1 MVTLQG
7 TIEEIIFHNESNGYT
22 IAILETDDDVVT
34 IVGYIPIISLGETL
48 NVQGEW
54 TYHVNYGQQLKVD
67 TYSTVVPATLNG
79 IVKYLSSGL
88 IPGIGPKTA
97 EKIAEKFG
105 LDSLDILQYNPDR
118 LKEIPGLGE
127 KKIEKIA
134 EAFIEQR
141 ELRDIMI
148 FLQNYGIGPNYGIRI
163 YKKYGNEAIIK
174 IKENPYR
181 LSEDIV
187 GIGFK
192 MADKIAQSMGV
203 DFRSPYRINAGIK
216 FRLMEFSAE
225 GHTYAPQELLIRLTS
240 ELLNVERELVADG
253 IKSLAIKQE
262 IQLERL
268 DGDEIC
274 VYYMPFYFAETN
286 VCKKIIELSRSEVKS
301 LDIDLNRVI
310 EDIEEEDNIK
320 FAEKQK
326 EAIRQAIENGLL
338 VVTGGPGTGKTTTI
352 NSIIKLFEKK
362 GLTVTLAAPTGRAA
376 KRMSEASGKEAKTI
390 HRLLEYGFV
399 DDELGMDF
407 AKDEGTPIEA
417 DVVIIDEM
425 SMVDILLMNNLT
437 KAILPGTRLILVG
450 DTDQLPSVGAG
461 NVLRDIINSK
471 IVKVVKLDEIFRQ
484 ARESMIVVNA
494 HRINKGEAP
503 YLNVKDKDFF
513 FMTRL
518 SSESIVD
525 TIIELSQERLPKF
538 NGYDPARDIQILT
551 SMKKG
556 DAGVNALNE
565 KLQQALNPKHHLK
578 AEKKS
583 GDMLFRVGDKV
594 MQIKNNYKTK
604 WILEEKDGS
613 ITEGEGVFNGDFGF
627 ITAID
632 EEESELTVL
641 FDDNKEVIYSFNQLD
656 ELRLAYATTIHKS
669 QGSEFPVVIMPVCWG
684 PPMLL
689 TRNLLYTAITRAKE
703 LVVLVGMEK
712 YMHMMINN
720 NRILKR
726 YSGLDKR
733 LLKVFDMM
741 MRE

>member
-7 TIEEIIFHNESNGYT
+7 TIEEVIFHNESNGYT

-34 IVGYIPIISLGETL
+34 IVGYIPVVSIGETL
-48 NVQGEW
+48 KVQGEW
-54 TYHVNYGQQLKVD
+54 TYHPNYGQQLKVD
-67 TYSTVVPATLNG
+67 TYSTVVPSTLNG
-79 IVKYLSSGL
+79 IIKYLSSGL

-105 LDSLDILQYNPDR
+105 VDSLDILQYNPER
-118 LKEIPGLGE
+118 LKEIPGIGE
-127 KKIEKIA
+127 KKIEQIS

-148 FLQNYGIGPNYGIRI
+148 FLQSYGIGPNYGIRI
-163 YKKYGNEAIIK
+163 FKKYGNESVAK

-216 FRLMEFSAE
+216 FKLMDFAQD
-225 GHTYAPQELLIRLTS
+225 GHTYAPKELLIRLTAELLGVES
-240 ELLNVERELVADG
+240 ELVDEGLT
-253 IKSLAIKQE
+253 SLAFKQE

-268 DGDEIC
+268 EEDEIY
-274 VYYMPFYFAETN
+274 VYYMPFFYAETN
-286 VCKKIIELSRSEVKS
+286 VCKKLLEISMSEVKA
-301 LDIDLNRVI
+301 LDIDMEKEI
-310 EDIEEEDNIK
+310 ASIEEEDNIV
-320 FAEKQK
+320 FAGKQK
-326 EAIRQAIENGLL
+326 EAIRQAVENGIL
-338 VVTGGPGTGKTTTI
+338 VITGGPGTGKTTTI

-362 GLTVTLAAPTGRAA
+362 ELSVSLAAPTGRAA
-376 KRMSEASGKEAKTI
+376 KRMSEATGKEAKTI

-399 DDELGMDF
+399 DDELGMAF
-407 AKDEGTPIEA
+407 AKDEGTPIDA

-425 SMVDILLMNNLT
+425 SMVDILLMNNLL

-461 NVLRDIINSK
+461 NVLRDIISSK
-471 IVKVVKLDEIFRQ
+471 IIKVVKLDEIFRQ
-484 ARESMIVVNA
+484 AEESMIVVNA

-513 FMTRL
+513 LMTRITP
-518 SSESIVD
+518 ESIAD
-525 TIIELSQERLPKF
+525 TIVELCLERLPRF
-538 NGYDPARDIQILT
+538 NGYDPAKDIQVLT

-556 DAGVNALNE
+556 ETGVNALNE
-565 KLQQALNPKHHLK
+565 RLQSALNPKHHLK

-594 MQIKNNYKTK
+594 MQIKNNYRTK
-604 WILEEKDGS
+604 WTMEEKDGS
-613 ITEGEGVFNGDFGF
+613 IQEGEGVFNGDFGF
-627 ITAID
+627 IKSID
-632 EEESELTVL
+632 NEESELIVL
-641 FDDNKEVIYSFNQLD
+641 FDDNKEVVYSFNQLD

-669 QGSEFPVVIMPVCWG
+669 QGSEFPVVIIPVCWG

-689 TRNLLYTAITRAKE
+689 TRNLLYTGITRAKE

-712 YMHMMINN
+712 YMHIMINN

-733 LLKVFDMM
+733 FQNVFNMM
-741 MRE
+741 MRS